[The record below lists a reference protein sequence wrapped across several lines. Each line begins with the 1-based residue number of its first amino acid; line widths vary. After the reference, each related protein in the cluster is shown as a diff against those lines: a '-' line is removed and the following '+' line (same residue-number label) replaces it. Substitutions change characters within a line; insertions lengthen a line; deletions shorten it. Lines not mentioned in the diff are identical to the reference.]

1 VELDNSQTE
10 ICGVE
15 LEVEWSLWSGAE
27 VFGVEL
33 SQTAP
38 KLRAVRSVGDAEG
51 WVWFFQKESELCVP
65 PFEHVNVGH
74 LIRELDGHDQIA
86 IVIRLYYY

>member
-1 VELDNSQTE
+1 
-10 ICGVE
+10 VE

-38 KLRAVRSVGDAEG
+38 NKVLKNMVKDPVSNCGPFQHGQKHPAVELTEDNKHTQRRTRSLGLG
-51 WVWFFQKESELCVP
+51 F
-65 PFEHVNVGH
+65 
-74 LIRELDGHDQIA
+74 
-86 IVIRLYYY
+86 